1 MFLCADTLVIK
12 CSSPLKI
19 SQAAKHPCEGA
30 PEMMGQLQNFLL
42 YVSMGEIKG
51 HITLRWRF
59 LITYDWSGLHLFS
72 IAVQGVLNKRL

>member
-12 CSSPLKI
+12 CNSPLKV

-42 YVSMGEIKG
+42 NVSMGEIKG
-51 HITLRWRF
+51 HITLR
-59 LITYDWSGLHLFS
+59 
-72 IAVQGVLNKRL
+72 